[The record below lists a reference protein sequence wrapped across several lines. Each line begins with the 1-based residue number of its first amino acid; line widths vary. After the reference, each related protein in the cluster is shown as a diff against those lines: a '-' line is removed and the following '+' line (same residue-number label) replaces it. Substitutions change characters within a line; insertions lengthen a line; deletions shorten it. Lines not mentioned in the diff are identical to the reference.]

1 MFCIYWHKSNGICWR
16 NSFPCDT
23 KKYESCALFK
33 QKMSTNFYIN
43 TKKYGKL
50 HIGKQSIGWYFILHI
65 YPEKDINEL
74 IDLISLF
81 GQGEIFDE
89 YGHKVDEEKM
99 LEIILNNQ
107 KSNVIHRNGEKVNE
121 SYCVCGENGLK
132 RIAEQKEGAFGLYT
146 LETRDFC

>member
-1 MFCIYWHKSNGICWR
+1 
-16 NSFPCDT
+16 
-23 KKYESCALFK
+23 
-33 QKMSTNFYIN
+33 MSTNFYIN

-50 HIGKQSIGWYFILHI
+50 HIGKRSIGWYFILHI

-89 YGHKVDEEKM
+89 YGHKIDEEKM

-107 KSNVIHRNGEKVNE
+107 KSNVIYRNGEKVNE
-121 SYCVCGENGLK
+121 LYPKYGSSTPESYCVYGENGLK
-132 RIAEQKEGAFGLYT
+132 RIAGQKEGAFGLYT